1 MGSNLF
7 SSKIFWNIVSPEVHN
22 LVSTAFQSGTIDLK
36 LTETLIVPIPKIDVL
51 MSLKD
56 FRPISLCN
64 VMLKIIS
71 KVLVGRIRPHLNSLI
86 SPFQSSFIPKRGTA
100 DNAIIAHEIVHSMN
114 KKKWKKCYLLFK
126 IDFEKAYDRV
136 YWNFLRITLHD
147 FCFLTSIITLIM
159 NRITFST
166 LSLKWTNTKL
176 ESFIPQKGLR

>member
-7 SSKIFWNIVSPEVHN
+7 SSKIFWNIVSSEVNN

-166 LSLKWTNTKL
+166 LSLKWTNAKL